1 MQEIS
6 DLQHAIETLEAQ
18 RALLGDAVVNAALA
32 PMRDRLRELQA
43 QTATEQRRLV
53 TILFADL
60 VDFTVL
66 TRRLDAEDVREV
78 VNDYFA
84 HWTSAIERHGGV
96 VEKFAGDAVMAVF
109 GLVQSTDLDPIQAV
123 RAALAMGRE
132 HGYCLIFPFT
142 LDAVM
147 QEIGLMALRAGI
159 EVDRKVLSDLAI
171 HEPAAFA
178 ALVKQAQEAL
188 AK

>member
-6 DLQHAIETLEAQ
+6 ELQHAIETLEAQ
-18 RALLGDAVVNAALA
+18 RGLLGDAVVNAALS
-32 PMRDRLRELQA
+32 PMRDRLRHLQA

-78 VNDYFA
+78 VNAYFTR
-84 HWTSAIERHGGV
+84 WTAAIERHGGV

-109 GLVQSTDLDPIQAV
+109 GLLQSTDLDPIQAV
-123 RAALAMGRE
+123 RAAMTMGRE
-132 HGYCLIFPFT
+132 L
-142 LDAVM
+142 
-147 QEIGLMALRAGI
+147 ALLNRRI
-159 EVDRKVLSDLAI
+159 EPQYGVRLQMRTFLPPSTSPTATA
-171 HEPAAFA
+171 PSRR
-178 ALVKQAQEAL
+178 
-188 AK
+188 